1 VVNVVAAV
9 LVLVSAVPI
18 YLAQRLSGDV
28 VSGAAGA
35 H

>member
-1 VVNVVAAV
+1 V
-9 LVLVSAVPI
+9 LVLISAVPI

-28 VSGAAGA
+28 VSGGAAA

>member
-9 LVLVSAVPI
+9 LIVASVVPI
-18 YLAQRLSGDV
+18 YLAQRLSGEA
-28 VSGAAGA
+28 SA

>member
-1 VVNVVAAV
+1 V
-9 LVLVSAVPI
+9 LISAVPI

-28 VSGAAGA
+28 VSGGAAA

>member
-1 VVNVVAAV
+1 VAAV
-9 LVLVSAVPI
+9 LVLVSTVPI